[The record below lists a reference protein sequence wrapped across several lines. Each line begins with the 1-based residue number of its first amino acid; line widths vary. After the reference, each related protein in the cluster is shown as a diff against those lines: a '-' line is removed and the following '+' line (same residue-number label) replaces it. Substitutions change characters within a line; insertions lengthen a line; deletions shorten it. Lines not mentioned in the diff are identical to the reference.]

1 MELIELDATAQRALE
16 LLTNAGMSDGSIYDY
31 THTGFGS
38 ILRHFHT
45 KGILYATAE
54 MLDNFLLE
62 QRVLLDQGDISQW
75 KWGLV
80 RRSCELLKQ
89 CAAMNSIDLPDL
101 QPWDPVWNRPKQ
113 IIQHDAPTAK
123 QFAESENIYVLVWM
137 VNKRMEQLGLS
148 ENTVRHYTEEGLAVI
163 LKKHYD
169 SGTESYSDK
178 LISQLTDERR
188 LQYEQGEVGRTT
200 YQNLR
205 KAAAM
210 LQEFRLTGKITLER
224 IPNWGRREVIPQHKA
239 ILDKFSA
246 HVTTQSNWAES
257 SVSTV
262 TSVARVFLLELE
274 DHGINKR
281 PYVVVHTRKKQKD
294 LKHFSGVFERFDE
307 MLCKQ
312 SISDGTRKLQDL
324 YCYEFLHFVEQQG
337 ISDLKEINAQILY
350 AAFSASGSKENF
362 RCAVRKLM
370 KYLYQEQI
378 HPLNL
383 AEFVPAV
390 RRAKPMPTVYSKDE
404 IQKLLNV
411 VDKSTDKG
419 LRDRAMLLLA
429 ARLGIRTSDICNL
442 KKKNIHWDTNT
453 IEFVQK
459 KTGVSAR
466 LELLPDVKEALLA
479 YLTKGRPSSDSENI
493 FLRVQCPFTPIGQ
506 TVAHH
511 EMSRYLA
518 KAGIDTDRRKTG
530 PHALRMSLATEL
542 VAEDIPYSVVQ
553 KVLGHQSSLCFNN
566 YVRLDIE
573 NLRRCAVAVPPAT
586 DKLKEWLSNMGRVP
600 NEK

>member
-1 MELIELDATAQRALE
+1 MKCEIVTGNMPQLWEDLLSQLHDKEYPSESIRHYREAMGRVDRYMRENQILEYTEAVGDTYLATHGGRISSGRQFY
-16 LLTNAGMSDGSIYDY
+16 MSFY
-31 THTGFGS
+31 
-38 ILRHFHT
+38 
-45 KGILYATAE
+45 
-54 MLDNFLLE
+54 
-62 QRVLLDQGDISQW
+62 
-75 KWGLV
+75 V
-80 RRSCELLKQ
+80 RRL
-89 CAAMNSIDLPDL
+89 ND
-101 QPWDPVWNRPKQ
+101 
-113 IIQHDAPTAK
+113 
-123 QFAESENIYVLVWM
+123 
-137 VNKRMEQLGLS
+137 
-148 ENTVRHYTEEGLAVI
+148 I
-163 LKKHYD
+163 L
-169 SGTESYSDK
+169 
-178 LISQLTDERR
+178 
-188 LQYEQGEVGRTT
+188 
-200 YQNLR
+200 
-205 KAAAM
+205 
-210 LQEFRLTGKITLER
+210 
-224 IPNWGRREVIPQHKA
+224 
-239 ILDKFSA
+239 
-246 HVTTQSNWAES
+246 
-257 SVSTV
+257 
-262 TSVARVFLLELE
+262 
-274 DHGINKR
+274 NKR

-337 ISDLKEINAQILY
+337 ISDLKELNAQILY